1 MSVKEMRAMQP
12 VRIFAVK
19 VHIHSM
25 FFTNFKCDLQFI
37 IKEKF
42 EKKKQT
48 LQSWHMQNLFGLNK
62 RLVRLITHVLS
73 LPKNV

>member
-42 EKKKQT
+42 EKK
-48 LQSWHMQNLFGLNK
+48 NK
-62 RLVRLITHVLS
+62 PYSHGICRICLV
-73 LPKNV
+73 